1 MRKSLLGA
9 LATLSGLVLV
19 SATAFADQS
28 AGDATPIGGQQF
40 IAPGASSAQET
51 GSTPAPAQ
59 NAPASQTAEAPT
71 GRRPLPFPPAPLD
84 SPPAAWSDWP
94 FGGTALI
101 GGATP
106 NSSGGAVM
114 KALSGT
120 SFGDYLKDHN

>member
-9 LATLSGLVLV
+9 LVISGLVFAG
-19 SATAFADQS
+19 ATAFADQG
-28 AGDATPIGGQQF
+28 AGDATPV
-40 IAPGASSAQET
+40 ADAS
-51 GSTPAPAQ
+51 APAQ
-59 NAPASQTAEAPT
+59 NAPAGQTAEPPA

-84 SPPAAWSDWP
+84 SPPWAWPDWP
-94 FGGTALI
+94 FGGAPLL

-120 SFGDYLKDHN
+120 SFGDYLKDRKSVV